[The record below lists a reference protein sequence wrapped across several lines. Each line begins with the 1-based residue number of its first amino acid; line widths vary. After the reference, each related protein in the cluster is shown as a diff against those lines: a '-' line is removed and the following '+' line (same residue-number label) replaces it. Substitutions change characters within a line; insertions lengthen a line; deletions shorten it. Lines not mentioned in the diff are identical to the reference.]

1 MVTALALLAQRCYM
15 ERDCGPSGVMT
26 TRRHYQ
32 RSLMAWESGPELGPA
47 GSSGILASADYA
59 FAKSRAREQAE

>member
-1 MVTALALLAQRCYM
+1 M